1 MSLKLLEENWGSI
14 KNKVIKPLWKYKFC
28 NLYQSVKLDEND
40 FESLAGEALTKA
52 FKNYKANES
61 NIFTYATMVITK
73 KAQTEIRDRK
83 REKRQAEIISESLEQ
98 KLYEDGEASIGE
110 MTECKDV
117 CDATESIEIE
127 AALIEINRHLR
138 YKEQEVVK
146 LSLKGYSDKDII
158 KMLNLDKDFINNMK
172 KKLNENSSVR
182 RVVRMLGYLGGTE

>member
-1 MSLKLLEENWGSI
+1 MPVNGAITKIERIDFHEEVNKMSLNLLEENWGSI

-83 REKRQAEIISESLEQ
+83 REKRQAEII
-98 KLYEDGEASIGE
+98 
-110 MTECKDV
+110 
-117 CDATESIEIE
+117 
-127 AALIEINRHLR
+127 
-138 YKEQEVVK
+138 
-146 LSLKGYSDKDII
+146 
-158 KMLNLDKDFINNMK
+158 
-172 KKLNENSSVR
+172 R
-182 RVVRMLGYLGGTE
+182 RWRGFNW